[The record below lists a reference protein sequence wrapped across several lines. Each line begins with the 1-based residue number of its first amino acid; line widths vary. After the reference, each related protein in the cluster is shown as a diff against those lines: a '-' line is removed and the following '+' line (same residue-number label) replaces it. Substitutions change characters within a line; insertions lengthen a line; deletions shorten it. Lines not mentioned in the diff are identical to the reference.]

1 MSWTGTVRCSY
12 CGDEGH
18 NRRSCPDMIAYAKE
32 NPHSW
37 VAEEVNLNK
46 KKGKNRR
53 CSYCK
58 LPGHNKKTCDEMKFA
73 LHLIEELD
81 RRFVNEII
89 EVMREN
95 SIGPGAILLYESWD
109 YNPAFIID
117 KISWERVSIIGEKM
131 GMSLC
136 EPWKSMTL
144 KRISRNETRKHL
156 YGLIQ
161 FLRGMKYME
170 PHERIGEKVTAV
182 GLAPKIAERYFRNLK
197 FKPNKG
203 LYGRFAGHYGKS
215 GCEYFFER
223 NGISPTELNDLR
235 EEYQNAKNNT

>member
-144 KRISRNETRKHL
+144 KRIS
-156 YGLIQ
+156 
-161 FLRGMKYME
+161 
-170 PHERIGEKVTAV
+170 
-182 GLAPKIAERYFRNLK
+182 
-197 FKPNKG
+197 
-203 LYGRFAGHYGKS
+203 
-215 GCEYFFER
+215 
-223 NGISPTELNDLR
+223 
-235 EEYQNAKNNT
+235 